1 MFLAFCCCL
10 KQFPVRKRKT
20 KAEMKLEKCSSKQ
33 NTATRFSITIVFCA
47 MSIRY
52 VVSPVSINLITI
64 WSSARSL
71 ELDLFFQRQYPFRGN
86 YKWFQHSHNW
96 TVTMFGGTRI
106 VAGSYF
112 IGLKRGVHVTAKPN
126 SKE

>member
-1 MFLAFCCCL
+1 
-10 KQFPVRKRKT
+10 
-20 KAEMKLEKCSSKQ
+20 MKLEKCSSKQ

-71 ELDLFFQRQYPFRGN
+71 ELDLFFLETLFYFTNMDEQLCTLHYTPD
-86 YKWFQHSHNW
+86 
-96 TVTMFGGTRI
+96 GT
-106 VAGSYF
+106 
-112 IGLKRGVHVTAKPN
+112 L
-126 SKE
+126 